1 MGIPVAT
8 PATLGVPPK
17 GDQANM
23 VIAGAF
29 TTAVGAAASP
39 AFPIYGAFNFV
50 LYGPNGPNGNWTGS
64 VQLERSFDGGTT
76 WIICGVGGS
85 GAQAVYASTGTGADV
100 SVTGN
105 EVERGVCYR
114 LHCTAVS
121 EGPINYRIST
131 TGVLATTSGIP
142 S

>member
-1 MGIPVAT
+1 VGIPVAT
-8 PATLGVPPK
+8 PATLGVPPQ

-29 TTAVGAAASP
+29 AATGVSA
-39 AFPIYGAFNFV
+39 AFCIYGGFNFF
-50 LYGPNGPNGNWTGS
+50 LWGPSGPNGNWNAT

-76 WIICGVGGS
+76 WLVCGVGGS
-85 GAQAVYASTGTGADV
+85 GAQAVYTSAGTGSDV
-100 SVTGN
+100 SITGN
-105 EVERGVCYR
+105 EVERGMAYR
-114 LHCTAVS
+114 VHCTAYSTTV
-121 EGPINYRIST
+121 NYRLST